1 MADLVIDLNVD
12 AGESFGAY
20 VIGADDAVIPLAT
33 SVNVACGLH
42 GGDPNVM
49 RKTVRLAARHHV
61 AVGAHPGYPDLQG
74 FGRRRIPMTPDELVP
89 LLLYQIGA
97 LRSLASAEGVSLQHL
112 KAHGAL
118 YNVAVQDP
126 AVAGAITDAART
138 ERLILVALAG
148 SAWAEKARRA
158 GVLVAEEA
166 FVDRG
171 YQDDGTLM
179 PRSDSRALITDP
191 QAAARR
197 AVRLVTEGRLETV
210 SGREIGLRAD
220 TLCMHSDT
228 PGADRIAQAVNTA
241 LREAGIRLEPLGTWL
256 G

>member
-1 MADLVIDLNVD
+1 MADLVIDVNVD

-20 VIGADDAVIPLAT
+20 VIGADDRVIPLAT
-33 SVNVACGLH
+33 SVNIACGLH
-42 GGDPNVM
+42 GGDPAVM
-49 RKTVRLAARHHV
+49 RKTVRLAARHNA

-74 FGRRRIPMTPDELVP
+74 FGRRRIPMAPDELRP

-97 LRSLASAEGVSLQHL
+97 LRSIAAAEGVSLQHL

-126 AVAGAITDAART
+126 AVAGAITDAARV
-138 ERLILVALAG
+138 ERLILLVLAG
-148 SAWAEKARRA
+148 SAWAEAARKA

-171 YQDDGTLM
+171 YQDDGTLV
-179 PRSDSRALITDP
+179 PRSDSRALVTDP
-191 QAAARR
+191 QAAAHR

-210 SGREIGLRAD
+210 SGREIRLRSD

-228 PGADRIAQAVNTA
+228 PGADRIAQAVNSG
-241 LREAGIRLEPLGTWL
+241 LREAGIRLEPLGSWL
-256 G
+256 R